1 MGDSGLL
8 NSAEAVDSP
17 KVIHNF
23 IHRSDQLS
31 TGQGVGVCS
40 ASAERLPPVVELT
53 GGMYCVP
60 YQNIST
66 KVRSEY
72 SSDLR
77 FYCM

>member
-1 MGDSGLL
+1 MEFRGML
-8 NSAEAVDSP
+8 NSAEAVASP

-31 TGQGVGVCS
+31 TGQGVGVT
-40 ASAERLPPVVELT
+40 AGWRERAPPVVELCR
-53 GGMYCVP
+53 GMYCVP